1 MKTNLRLALVFL
13 FAFTIYSS
21 GQITITQSDYTSLTA
36 IGNKFV
42 SFSDTLME
50 SVNIGSPGG
59 NNNWDFSTYPAH
71 YTNEINYISPAG
83 TPFENMFNTANAV
96 GFSESTF
103 EDQGIIY
110 NIRTWSYI
118 NNNDASIAGS
128 VSITETNDNGNM
140 DTSTTTTEHFPSFAQ
155 YDFPLEADKIWS
167 KKDSSETTT
176 TSSFGTFSST
186 TVKTYDHFVD
196 AWGIMTLPSGKTV
209 DALRIREKTITVS
222 YFSGVPLPPSVSV
235 KYFFLAKTGESFS
248 VLATSEDPPSSGAI
262 NGTVAWS
269 DDDITGIEKLETIP
283 ETFSLYQNY
292 PNPFNPGT
300 TIQYSIPPSQQQD
313 FTLVR
318 LKVYDTLGK
327 EIAVLVNKNQT
338 PGDYRVKFNADNLP
352 SGIYFLSL
360 QAGNFNKTIKMTLL
374 K

>member
-1 MKTNLRLALVFL
+1 MKTNLKLALVFL
-13 FAFTIYSS
+13 FTFTIYLS
-21 GQITITQSDYTSLTA
+21 GQITITQSDYTSLTT

-42 SFSDTLME
+42 SFADTLTE

-59 NNNWDFSTYPAH
+59 NNNWDFSSYPAH
-71 YTNEINYISPAG
+71 FTNEINYVSPAG
-83 TPFENMFNTANAV
+83 TPYESTFSTANTV
-96 GFSESTF
+96 GYSELTF

-110 NIRTWSYI
+110 NNKSWSYI
-118 NNNDASIAGS
+118 NNNDASIIGD
-128 VSITETNDNGNM
+128 VSIIETNNNGNK
-140 DTSTTTTEHFPSFAQ
+140 DTSTAITEHFPAFSQ

-167 KKDSSETTT
+167 KKDSSETVT
-176 TSSFGTFSST
+176 TSSFSSFSST
-186 TVKTYDHFVD
+186 TVTTYDHYVD
-196 AWGIMTLPSGKTV
+196 AWGIMTLPSGKTI

-235 KYFFLAKTGESFS
+235 KFFFLAKTGESFS
-248 VLATSEDPPSSGAI
+248 VLAVSEDPPSSGAI
-262 NGTVAWS
+262 NGTIAWS

-300 TIQYSIPPSQQQD
+300 TIQYSIPPSQQQN
-313 FTLVR
+313 FILVR
-318 LKVYDTLGK
+318 LKVYDILGK
-327 EIAVLVNKNQT
+327 EVAVLVNKNQT
-338 PGDYRVKFNADNLP
+338 SGDYRVKFNADNLP